1 MSVWTH
7 IVGNIRLDDFSD
19 FDGKEHKNR
28 LDDLKDILGPILTF
42 NMMWNGHTIKEE
54 DVKLPIGSEGSMKYS
69 ITDLLDIDEHA
80 TSSIFRWSIGFF
92 GDLRSYN
99 NLDEIE
105 QWLSKITKEFEE
117 KGLFIRDA
125 VFEVEVECEGPHCI
139 FYFDDDKEVF
149 KKIYIREGK
158 KNNE

>member
-7 IVGNIRLDDFSD
+7 IVGNIRLDDFSIIVE
-19 FDGKEHKNR
+19 KEHKNR
-28 LDDLKDILGPILTF
+28 IDDIKNILGPILTF
-42 NMMWNGHTIKEE
+42 SNGDIIKEE
-54 DVKLPIGSEGSMKYS
+54 DVKLPIGSEGSIKYS

-99 NLDEIE
+99 DLNKIE
-105 QWLSKITKEFEE
+105 QWLSKIAKEFEE

-125 VFEVEVECEGPHCI
+125 VFKVEVECEGPHCVL
-139 FYFDDDKEVF
+139 YFDDNEEIF

>member
-19 FDGKEHKNR
+19 LDGKEHKNR
-28 LDDLKDILGPILTF
+28 IDDIKDILGPILTF
-42 NMMWNGHTIKEE
+42 TNSHNVKEE

-92 GDLRSYN
+92 GDLRSYTDLN
-99 NLDEIE
+99 EIE
-105 QWLSKITKEFEE
+105 QWLSNITKEFEE

-139 FYFDDDKEVF
+139 FYFDDDKEIF